1 MAIATFI
8 EPREGDNTHLWGSDY
23 LEPGM
28 VVLGDDGDVVGQIA
42 QLDADVISVHRTPLP
57 MINLPIGLISRVH
70 DGVVILGVSGQSADL
85 MGDDELP
92 IHWSA

>member
-1 MAIATFI
+1 MALSTII
-8 EPREGDNTHLWGSDY
+8 QPREIDRTRPWGSDY

-42 QLDADVISVHRTPLP
+42 QLNADAISVHRTPLP
-57 MINLPIGLISRVH
+57 MISLPIDLISMVH
-70 DGVVILGVSGQSADL
+70 DGVVILGVSGEFADL